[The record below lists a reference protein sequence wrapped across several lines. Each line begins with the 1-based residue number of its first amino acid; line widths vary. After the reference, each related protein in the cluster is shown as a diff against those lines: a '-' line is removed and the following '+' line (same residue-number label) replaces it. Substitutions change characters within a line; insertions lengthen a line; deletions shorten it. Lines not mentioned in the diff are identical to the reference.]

1 MRALSNS
8 YNNLNTTTITNPY
21 QQDKEQLN
29 SYIDQIKKS
38 IEKGDFD
45 NAKSLLEESNKLME
59 SNNSKRRSS
68 TISQQQ
74 DKLKTQLDTLSD
86 SINKKDKGSALG
98 IISSIKDELKTN
110 KNLILKSHN
119 TSETVSELRSKYLL
133 SVYA

>member
-8 YNNLNTTTITNPY
+8 YSSLNTTAITNPY

-29 SYIDQIKKS
+29 SYINQMKKS

-45 NAKSLLEESNKLME
+45 NAKSLLEESNKLIG
-59 SNNSKRRSS
+59 SNDSKRRSGR
-68 TISQQQ
+68 ISQQQ
-74 DKLKTQLDTLSD
+74 DELKKQLNTLSD
-86 SINKKDKGSALG
+86 FINKKDGGSALE

-119 TSETVSELRSKYLL
+119 SSEIVSELRSKYLL
-133 SVYA
+133 SIYA